1 MYVYYYTSSKKIIRG
16 HLRGGF
22 LRRNDGREMD
32 FQREVKVGYEDEDC
46 GFLMYFLRGLMNK
59 NLNEIKVGKVDWA
72 KVGFLLC
79 RGRL

>member
-32 FQREVKVGYEDEDC
+32 FQREVKVGHEDEDC
-46 GFLMYFLRGLMNK
+46 GFFNVFFKRVNK
-59 NLNEIKVGKVDWA
+59 NLNEIK
-72 KVGFLLC
+72 LL
-79 RGRL
+79 